1 MIDNYVFVKYLF
13 VVMYLDWLIDFVMW
27 VMFWKCYGVDII
39 NIGYYWFGIVVL

>member
-27 VMFWKCYGVDII
+27 VMYGVDII